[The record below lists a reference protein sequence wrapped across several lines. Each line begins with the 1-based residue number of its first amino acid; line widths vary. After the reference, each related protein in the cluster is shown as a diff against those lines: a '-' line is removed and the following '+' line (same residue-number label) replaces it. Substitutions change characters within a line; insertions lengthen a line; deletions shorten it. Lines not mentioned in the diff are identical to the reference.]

1 MVREVIS
8 QSAIYSSDRSRIN
21 DSHRR
26 GIVAFV
32 YDHEHV
38 HIFSRLSYR
47 HTGYNLSHPPKLS
60 CESARGRDMC
70 IQYNLAFNVDLR
82 LSNKLTRLTFMLIF
96 LELVR
101 LLLPVTTV
109 HDRWL
114 DSPQIHPFSYCLS
127 FNGYLTSVSTRYT
140 SSCYTMFFTVI
151 IMPSSLPP
159 HEVVAFLALL

>member
-1 MVREVIS
+1 MVREVLS

-47 HTGYNLSHPPKLS
+47 HTGYNLSHPPKSS
-60 CESARGRDMC
+60 CKSARGRDMC
-70 IQYNLAFNVDLR
+70 IQYNLAFNVELR

-114 DSPQIHPFSYCLS
+114 DPPK
-127 FNGYLTSVSTRYT
+127 STRLVFACLLT
-140 SSCYTMFFTVI
+140 AILHQFQLDIPPPVTPCSSLSSSCPRPYRRMK
-151 IMPSSLPP
+151 
-159 HEVVAFLALL
+159 